1 MYLINHVGAEIFTI
15 GWISECLYTP
25 CWKEKLEDAK
35 EVIRSRKLKK
45 DRQHKS
51 QKKKDKRTNLQIITQ
66 TEDRLTRT
74 PIKTG
79 MTSGAPEE

>member
-1 MYLINHVGAEIFTI
+1 MDICVFITITGLIPLLG
-15 GWISECLYTP
+15 LYTL

-35 EVIRSRKLKK
+35 GVIRSRKLKK